1 MNHLAQIAGGSP
13 AFPGN
18 DARKYTTDKEASPPV
33 IHARAFWDHE
43 LLNNV
48 SIWCG
53 GGELVQGR
61 SEASM
66 DCSGGELVQGR
77 SEASMDCSGG
87 SLCFKSLQ
95 ESYLWLEAGAQPLN
109 ESLPTTPH

>member
-18 DARKYTTDKEASPPV
+18 DARKYTTDKEASPP
-33 IHARAFWDHE
+33 
-43 LLNNV
+43 
-48 SIWCG
+48 
-53 GGELVQGR
+53 
-61 SEASM
+61 
-66 DCSGGELVQGR
+66 GR

>member
-33 IHARAFWDHE
+33 IHVRAFWDHE

-61 SEASM
+61 N
-66 DCSGGELVQGR
+66 
-77 SEASMDCSGG
+77 EASMDCSGG